1 MSIAC
6 ETGRVSEIRAGAN
19 TAVGERSGSVSSA
32 TDSDPPPFPKGPIQ
46 AMRRRSFLSSSALGA
61 AAALAAPSLTAAA
74 LADDQG
80 AAPTRIG
87 KFRHSVCR
95 WCYGGM
101 SLEALC
107 NAAKEIGIESIEL
120 LGEDEWSTVERHGLR
135 CAVANGPSSIPQ
147 GFNRTE
153 NHDRLVRECERL
165 LPLVAK
171 AGIPQMI
178 VFSGNRFGRPDA
190 EGLDHCVTGLKR
202 VTPIAEANG
211 VTIIMELLNSK
222 VDHGDYM
229 CDRTAWGVELCKRV
243 GSDRFKLL
251 YDIYHMQIMEGDV
264 IRTIRE
270 AAPFIGHYHTGGNPG
285 RAEIDG
291 TQELHY
297 PAIMRAIAE
306 TGFTGFVG
314 QEFIPRRDPVTS
326 LREAIATCSI

>member
-1 MSIAC
+1 
-6 ETGRVSEIRAGAN
+6 
-19 TAVGERSGSVSSA
+19 
-32 TDSDPPPFPKGPIQ
+32 
-46 AMRRRSFLSSSALGA
+46 MRRRSFLSSSALGA

-120 LGEDEWSTVERHGLR
+120 LGEDEWATVERHGLR

-178 VFSGNRFGRPDA
+178 VFSGNRFGRTDA